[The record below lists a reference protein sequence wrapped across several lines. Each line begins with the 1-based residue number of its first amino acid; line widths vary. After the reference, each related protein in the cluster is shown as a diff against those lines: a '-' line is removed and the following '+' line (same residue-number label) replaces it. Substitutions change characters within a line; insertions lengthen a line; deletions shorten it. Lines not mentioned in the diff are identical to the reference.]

1 MIGEVVPE
9 LGPHQIFG
17 LVSLGFVVDPED
29 DVLPEG
35 LHVAGAGGVQVE
47 GAGGFHVDVDV
58 DDEVGGVHVDVEVDD
73 GLVVVPDVGKVGVVV
88 PIVVLGVV
96 VLGLVVPDV
105 AVPVP
110 DVVAELVPDGATG
123 VTVRVYPH
131 QLFNDGCCCD
141 DVVLDPEPDPD
152 AVTDPV
158 PDGTGVI
165 VRVYPHQLFNEG
177 AG

>member
-47 GAGGFHVDVDV
+47 GAGGFHVDV
-58 DDEVGGVHVDVEVDD
+58 EVDD

-88 PIVVLGVV
+88 PVVVLGVV